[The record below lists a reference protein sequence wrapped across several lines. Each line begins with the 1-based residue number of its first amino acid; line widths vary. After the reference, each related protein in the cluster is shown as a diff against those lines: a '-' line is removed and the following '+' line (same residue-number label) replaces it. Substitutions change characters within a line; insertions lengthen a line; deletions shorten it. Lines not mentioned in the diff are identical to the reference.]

1 MAFWSPLPAANA
13 WKSRACDKDCNL
25 RGSDTI
31 AKTSNKAVTGGGFK
45 AMQYVLSCAQ
55 KVGTRKLATAVKSNN
70 TCKACAFGTGGQR
83 GGLHNEYS
91 NRIEICNKN
100 IQAQLSDIRDPIPIE
115 IFQQNSIRELRELSA
130 KQLEDLGRLATPL
143 YKSAGAEFYEAI
155 SYERAIALT
164 AERLRASNPQRSFFY
179 ASGRS
184 SNEAAFVLQLFA
196 RLYGSN
202 HINNC
207 SYYCHQASGVGLGN
221 SIGTGTATIQYGD
234 LHKADLIFVFGANP
248 ASNHPRFVKVLLEC
262 RQRGGR
268 VVVVNPAREA
278 GLVRFASPSNFKSMI
293 SGGGEVA
300 SHYVQPH
307 IGGDVALLCG
317 MAKYLIEND
326 CMDREYIEAYCEGF
340 DSYSKFIADSK
351 WADIEAESG
360 LPRSEIEG
368 LARVY
373 AESERTVFSWGM
385 GLTHHH
391 NGTDNIEAIAS
402 LALLRGMIGGEGKG
416 LLPLRGHSNVQGV
429 GSMGVTPALKAEV
442 FAAIEKEFDVQLP
455 THEGMDTLAC
465 VQAAA
470 RGDVDFA
477 LLLGGNLFSANPDT
491 QFSQQAMDRIPF
503 KLMINSTLN
512 QTHLNGVAGE
522 NIVLPIRVRDEETQA
537 TTQESMFN
545 YLRMSDGGFDRIAS
559 LQSEVQIIAGI
570 AAQVIDRQLL
580 DFTEFER
587 HESIR
592 KAIAR
597 LVPGFAALAELDA
610 SKQEF
615 HIAGRHL
622 TSPTFAT
629 ASGRARFA
637 LPQHT
642 DWNRKTDQIS
652 GRVPEFTLT
661 SVRSEGQ
668 FNTIIYSEEDVYRRQ
683 TERQV
688 LFINADDMEALGL
701 ASEDRVDVFNGTG
714 TLSRLRLA
722 PYDIRRGNIMC
733 YFPEANVLVP
743 QSVDLRSRTP
753 SFKSIPVS
761 IRKSTD

>member
-1 MAFWSPLPAANA
+1 MPEEQH
-13 WKSRACDKDCNL
+13 
-25 RGSDTI
+25 I
-31 AKTSNKAVTGGGFK
+31 AKSSSKAVTGGGFK

-55 KVGTRKLATAVKSNN
+55 KVGTRKLAAAVRSNN

-100 IQAQLSDIRDPIPIE
+100 IQAQLSDIRDPIPPE
-115 IFQQNSIRELRELSA
+115 IFEQNTISELRALSA
-130 KQLEDLGRLATPL
+130 KQLEDLGRLQTPL
-143 YKSAGAEFYEAI
+143 YKKAEGDRYEAI
-155 SYERAIALT
+155 SYERAIALS
-164 AERLRASNPQRSFFY
+164 AERLRASDPLRSFFY

-196 RLYGSN
+196 RLFGSN

-207 SYYCHQASGVGLGN
+207 SYYCHQASGVGLSNCIGN
-221 SIGTGTATIQYGD
+221 GTATIQYGD

-262 RQRGGR
+262 RQRGGK

-307 IGGDVALLCG
+307 VGGDVALISG
-317 MAKYLIEND
+317 MAKHLIENELVEQD
-326 CMDREYIEAYCEGF
+326 YIDAYCEEF
-340 DSYSKFIADSK
+340 DSYSKFIADLR
-351 WADIEAESG
+351 WQDIEAESG
-360 LPRSEIEG
+360 LARSEIES
-368 LARVY
+368 LADVY
-373 AESERTVFSWGM
+373 ARSEKTVFSWGM

-391 NGTDNIEAIAS
+391 NGTENIEAIAS
-402 LALLRGMIGGEGKG
+402 LALLRGMIGGAGMG

-429 GSMGVTPALKAEV
+429 GSMGVTPALKADV
-442 FAAIEKEFDVQLP
+442 FAAIEAEFGVALP

-470 RGDVDFA
+470 EGNIDFA

-491 QFSQQAMDRIPF
+491 QFSKKALDRIPF
-503 KLMINSTLN
+503 KLMISSTLN
-512 QTHLNGVAGE
+512 QTHLNGVEGE
-522 NIVLPIRVRDEETQA
+522 NIILPIRVRDEESQA

-545 YLRMSDGGFDRIAS
+545 FLRMSDGGFDRIGS
-559 LQSEVQIIAGI
+559 LLSEVQIISGI
-570 AAQVIDRQLL
+570 AAQVIDPEVF
-580 DFTEFER
+580 DFSEFER

-592 KAIAR
+592 KAIAK
-597 LVPGFAALAELDA
+597 LIPGFSALAEIDA
-610 SKQEF
+610 SRQEF

-622 TSPTFAT
+622 DSPSFPT

-637 LPQHT
+637 IPRHT
-642 DWNRKTDQIS
+642 DFSARAGKTAPDC
-652 GRVPEFTLT
+652 FTLT

-683 TERQV
+683 TQRQV
-688 LFINADDMEALGL
+688 LFINAEDLEALGL
-701 ASEDRVDVFNGTG
+701 TTEDRVDVFNATG
-714 TLSRLRLA
+714 TMKGLRPA
-722 PYDIRRGNIMC
+722 AYDIKRGNIMC

-743 QSVDLRSRTP
+743 QSVDQRSRTP
-753 SFKSIPVS
+753 SFKSVQVS
-761 IRKSTD
+761 IRKSTA